1 MTIQQDQP
9 PEDEV
14 TKRRN
19 LGNRTDRRNRAGRPG
34 GVTTARIREL
44 NEALERFGY
53 DPPHISLLKLGN
65 DNKLELPMRAQ
76 ALALAAPYFAPKLA
90 PAHVPRFLAD
100 APDLG
105 RLTDAASAVV
115 FVASVVE
122 SARTGKLDAEWT
134 RLFLDAADVFVRL
147 HAKLNLESEV
157 EKHRELALA
166 AE

>member
-1 MTIQQDQP
+1 MADLDPP
-9 PEDEV
+9 PESDV
-14 TKRRN
+14 ARKQN
-19 LGNRTDRRNRAGRPG
+19 SGNRTDRRNRAGRPD
-34 GVTTARIREL
+34 GVSNLRTRKL
-44 NEALERFGY
+44 GEALKQFGY

-65 DNKLELPMRAQ
+65 DDKLELPMRAQ
-76 ALALAAPYFAPKLA
+76 ALALAAPYFTPKLA

-105 RLTDAASAVV
+105 QLTDAASAVV

-122 SARTGKLDAEWT
+122 SARTGKLDAEWM

-147 HAKLNLESEV
+147 HAKLDLESEV

>member
-1 MTIQQDQP
+1 MGH
-9 PEDEV
+9 DE
-14 TKRRN
+14 
-19 LGNRTDRRNRAGRPG
+19 
-34 GVTTARIREL
+34 
-44 NEALERFGY
+44 
-53 DPPHISLLKLGN
+53 
-65 DNKLELPMRAQ
+65 KLETPLRLQ
-76 ALALAAPYFAPKLA
+76 ALAAAAPFFAPKNA
-90 PAHVPRFLAD
+90 PAPIPRFLAD

-122 SARTGKLDAEWT
+122 SARIGKLDAEWM

-157 EKHRELALA
+157 EKHRELSMA

>member
-1 MTIQQDQP
+1 MAIQDQP
-9 PEDEV
+9 LEGEIV
-14 TKRRN
+14 KKRT
-19 LGNRTDRRNRAGRPG
+19 LGNHTDRRNRAGRPS
-34 GVTTARIREL
+34 GVTTVRTREL
-44 NEALERFGY
+44 AEALKRFGY

-65 DNKLELPMRAQ
+65 DDKLELPMRAQ

-90 PAHVPRFLAD
+90 PAHVSRFLAD

-122 SARTGKLDAEWT
+122 SARIGKLDAEWA

-147 HAKLNLESEV
+147 HAKLDLESEV
-157 EKHRELALA
+157 ERHRQLALA

>member
-1 MTIQQDQP
+1 MTIQDPP
-9 PEDEV
+9 PEGEV
-14 TKRRN
+14 VRKQRF
-19 LGNRTDRRNRAGRPG
+19 GNRTDRRNRAGRPS
-34 GVTTARIREL
+34 GVSNLRIREL
-44 NEALERFGY
+44 GEALKQFGY

-65 DNKLELPMRAQ
+65 DDKLGLPMRAQ
-76 ALALAAPYFAPKLA
+76 ALALAAPYFTPKLA
-90 PAHVPRFLAD
+90 PIHIPRFLAD

-122 SARTGKLDAEWT
+122 SARTGRLDAEWT
-134 RLFLDAADVFVRL
+134 RLLLDAADVFVRL
-147 HAKLNLESEV
+147 HAKLDLESEV